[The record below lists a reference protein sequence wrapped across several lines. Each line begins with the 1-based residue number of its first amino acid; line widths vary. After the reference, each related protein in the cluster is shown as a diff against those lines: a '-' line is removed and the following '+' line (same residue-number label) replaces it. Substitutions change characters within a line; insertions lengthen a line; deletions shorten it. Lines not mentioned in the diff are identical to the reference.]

1 MRFVLGNY
9 IGSIELATGAMEYVV
24 LCPVSEECSRGSA
37 TRKTIYAG
45 SDPETQ

>member
-9 IGSIELATGAMEYVV
+9 ICLIELATGAMNYVV
-24 LCPVSEECSRGSA
+24 LCPVNEECSKVPA

-45 SDPETQ
+45 SDPESR